1 MLGHRYRFRAVDAEL
16 RWHCERGCGAG
27 ASKRYPTAELA
38 ARYATALDRE
48 DRAALGE
55 RAPLIGLLPLR
66 LWRSLGQKRRGSRS
80 PTAEADHRPSR

>member
-1 MLGHRYRFRAVDAEL
+1 MLGHRYRFRAVDREL

-27 ASKRYPTAELA
+27 GSKSYDTAERA
-38 ARYATALDRE
+38 ERYAAALDRE

-66 LWRSLGQKRRGSRS
+66 LWRSISRKRQASSS
-80 PTAEADHRPSR
+80 PTPRS